1 MLRRPLTV
9 IRLTT
14 EDVLDYDDRKAK
26 ENEQQHDG
34 SKLPSHGNNG
44 NRESAPAGGK
54 KSKEQRIG
62 LTQ

>member
-26 ENEQQHDG
+26 ENEQQKEAGAVH
-34 SKLPSHGNNG
+34 STNG
-44 NRESAPAGGK
+44 GRVAGGLAGK
-54 KSKEQRIG
+54 KTKEQRIG
-62 LTQ
+62 LSQ

>member
-26 ENEQQHDG
+26 ENEQQRQDG
-34 SKLPSHGNNG
+34 SSTIIQGSHGPQNI
-44 NRESAPAGGK
+44 AGAK
-54 KSKEQRIG
+54 KTKEQRIG
-62 LTQ
+62 LSN

>member
-26 ENEQQHDG
+26 ENEQQKETG
-34 SKLPSHGNNG
+34 AAQSTNGARVPGGLASK
-44 NRESAPAGGK
+44 K
-54 KSKEQRIG
+54 TKEQRIG
-62 LTQ
+62 LSQ

>member
-26 ENEQQHDG
+26 ENEHLQKDG
-34 SKLPSHGNNG
+34 SSLPVNGNN
-44 NRESAPAGGK
+44 RQQIMAGAK
-54 KSKEQRIG
+54 KTKEQRIG
-62 LTQ
+62 LSSQ